1 MAVYKDGDKW
11 RVIYRYTNWKGE
23 RKQTQKRGFA
33 TKRNRNKEAKSA
45 CMQKIHGSQNFLTS
59 RRLLERIVRKSTINK
74 GDIVVEIGTGKG
86 HLTEVLCRKA
96 RFVYSVEI
104 DGRLY
109 ERATERLK
117 NVRNVKLIHE
127 DFMKYQMSMEGN
139 YKIFSNIPFY
149 LTTEIV
155 RKLTQAFHPPSD
167 IWLVMEKGAA
177 KRFLGVPAETKY
189 SSLLKNKWKS
199 DITYYFS
206 REDFQPKPSVDSVLL
221 HFTKL

>member
-1 MAVYKDGDKW
+1 MSK
-11 RVIYRYTNWKGE
+11 TN
-23 RKQTQKRGFA
+23 
-33 TKRNRNKEAKSA
+33 RNRRAKSNHI
-45 CMQKIHGSQNFLTS
+45 QKIHGSQNFLTS
-59 RRLLERIVRKSTINK
+59 RRLLERIMRKSTINA
-74 GDIVVEIGTGKG
+74 GDIVIEIGAGKG

-109 ERATERLK
+109 ERTSERLK
-117 NVRNVKLIHE
+117 NVANVKLIHG
-127 DFMKYQMSMEGN
+127 DFMKYRLPVEGT
-139 YKIFSNIPFY
+139 YKVFANIPFY

-177 KRFLGVPAETKY
+177 KRFLGVPTETKY
-189 SSLLKNKWKS
+189 SFSLKNKWKL

-206 REDFQPKPSVDSVLL
+206 REDFHPKPSVDSVLL
-221 HFTKL
+221 HFAKL